1 MTFTGLDYM
10 INTSDFSQE
19 AGTGQPD
26 RDDDRKNFVAK
37 DFNINVALL
46 E

>member
-19 AGTGQPD
+19 AGTVIFMVVP
-26 RDDDRKNFVAK
+26 V
-37 DFNINVALL
+37 LL
-46 E
+46 IRF